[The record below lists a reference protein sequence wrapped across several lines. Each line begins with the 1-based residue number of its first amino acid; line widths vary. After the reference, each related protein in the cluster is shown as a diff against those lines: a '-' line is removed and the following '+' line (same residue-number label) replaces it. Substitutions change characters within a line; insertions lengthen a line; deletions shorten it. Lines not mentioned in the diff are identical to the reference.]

1 MLKRSQACQTGEALS
16 TESAAPRQAGNDP
29 KGIYRDSWL
38 WNAGLSALWFA
49 NNYKW
54 FVLMLVIV
62 PGQIA
67 AMPDVP
73 EGLKNTYWGWIFAA
87 GAVWAFV
94 GPALMGGWSDRLG
107 RRRVFMITG
116 SILTLIALFVMAGVE
131 RFWLLAAGYLMLQ
144 VSDDVIQGAYASLI
158 PQIVP
163 QDKQAKASAVLGAL
177 NLFAQIAT
185 VVAALFLS
193 GLGGLKGHQ
202 WVYLGIGLV
211 QIISLLCVL
220 SAIKLLKEPLAK
232 PEPSLSAE
240 PKERHS
246 GLKGWFSPLL
256 NFDFRVVWISRVL
269 INLGFFIVQPYL
281 SRFLHD
287 IVGRPSGDQLVFSLF
302 GATISG
308 EQTALMAVL
317 LTLSFS
323 GGVGALLSSRRMDR
337 WGLKKTIMFAGVI
350 LAPVLAMI
358 AFTKDYSLLW
368 VLGIGFG
375 FAQGTFISADWAMGA
390 ATVPDL
396 ESLGKDMGIWSSAV
410 VFAQVTAGLSG
421 GIIDGLNKMQMGVG
435 YSAAFLFSGCVML
448 AGTQLIRL
456 VKKVK

>member
-1 MLKRSQACQTGEALS
+1 
-16 TESAAPRQAGNDP
+16 
-29 KGIYRDSWL
+29 
-38 WNAGLSALWFA
+38 
-49 NNYKW
+49 
-54 FVLMLVIV
+54 MLVIV

-73 EGLKNTYWGWIFAA
+73 ENLKNTYWGWIFAA

-116 SILTLIALFVMAGVE
+116 SILTLIALAVMAGVE

-163 QDKQAKASAVLGAL
+163 ADKQARASAVLGAL

-185 VVAALFLS
+185 VVAALVLS

-202 WVYLGIGLV
+202 WVYLGIGTV

-220 SAIKLLKEPLAK
+220 WAIKPLKEPIAK
-232 PEPSLSAE
+232 SEPSAQEAKAE
-240 PKERHS
+240 LK
-246 GLKGWFSPLL
+246 GLKAWFSPLM
-256 NFDFRVVWISRVL
+256 NYDFRIVWISRVL

-287 IVGRPSGDQLVFSLF
+287 VVGTPAGEERSFTWF
-302 GATISG
+302 GMAING
-308 EQTALMAVL
+308 VQIALMLVL

-323 GGVGALLSSRRMDR
+323 GGVGALLSSKRMEK
-337 WGLKKTIMFAGVI
+337 WGLKKTIVFAGVI

-390 ATVPDL
+390 ATVPDP

-421 GIIDGLNKMQMGVG
+421 GLIDGLNQVQMGTG

-456 VKKVK
+456 VKKVR

>member
-1 MLKRSQACQTGEALS
+1 MQGDSCQTGAPVSEPLS
-16 TESAAPRQAGNDP
+16 NSPRRSGHPDSIYQESG
-29 KGIYRDSWL
+29 L
-38 WNAGLSALWFA
+38 WNTALSALWFA

-67 AMPDVP
+67 AMADVP
-73 EGLKNTYWGWIFAA
+73 ANMKNTYWGWIFAA

-94 GPALMGGWSDRLG
+94 GPSLMGGWSDKLG

-116 SILTLIALFVMAGVE
+116 SALTLIALLIMAGVE
-131 RFWLLAAGYLMLQ
+131 KFWLLAAGYLMLQ

-163 QDKQAKASAVLGAL
+163 KDKQARASAILGAL

-185 VVAALFLS
+185 VIAALVLS

-220 SAIKLLKEPLAK
+220 WAIRELKEPLPKVAVDSDAK
-232 PEPSLSAE
+232 P
-240 PKERHS
+240 KEVKT
-246 GLKGWFSPLL
+246 GLKGWFSPLADH
-256 NFDFRVVWISRVL
+256 DFRTVWISRVL

-281 SRFLHD
+281 QKFLD
-287 IVGRPSGDQLVFSLF
+287 DVVGRQQGADKVFSWF
-302 GATISG
+302 GVPITGTSI
-308 EQTALMAVL
+308 ALMVVL
-317 LTLSFS
+317 LSLSFS
-323 GGVGALLSSRRMDR
+323 GGIGALLSSRRMEK
-337 WGLKKTIMFAGVI
+337 WGLKKTILFSGVV
-350 LAPVLAMI
+350 LAPVLLCI
-358 AFTKDYSLLW
+358 AFTRDYSMMW
-368 VLGIGFG
+368 VLALAFGFG
-375 FAQGTFISADWAMGA
+375 QGTFISADWAMGA
-390 ATVPDL
+390 ATVPDP

-421 GIIDGLNKMQMGVG
+421 GIIDSLNGINMGMG
-435 YSAAFLFSGCVML
+435 YSAAFLLSGTVML
-448 AGTQLIRL
+448 IGTQLIRR
-456 VKKVK
+456 VQKVR

>member
-1 MLKRSQACQTGEALS
+1 MNHPQSSGHPGTIFR
-16 TESAAPRQAGNDP
+16 ESG
-29 KGIYRDSWL
+29 L
-38 WNAGLSALWFA
+38 WNTALSALWFA

-73 EGLKNTYWGWIFAA
+73 FHLKNTYWGWIFAA

-94 GPALMGGWSDRLG
+94 GPSLMGGWSDRLG

-116 SILTLIALFVMAGVE
+116 SILTLIALFIMAGVE

-163 QDKQAKASAVLGAL
+163 KDKQARASAILGAL

-185 VVAALFLS
+185 VTAAMVLS
-193 GLGGLKGHQ
+193 GLGGLKAHQ

-211 QIISLLCVL
+211 QIICLCSVL
-220 SAIKLLKEPLAK
+220 WAVRELREPMPK
-232 PEPSLSAE
+232 PAPDLRQESKAE
-240 PKERHS
+240 KT
-246 GLKGWFSPLL
+246 GLRGWFSPLADH
-256 NFDFRVVWISRVL
+256 DFRTVWISRVL

-281 SRFLHD
+281 QRFLD
-287 IVGRPSGDQLVFSLF
+287 DVVGKPEGTEKVFSWF
-302 GATISG
+302 GVSITG
-308 EQTALMAVL
+308 TMMALMLVL
-317 LTLSFS
+317 LSLSFS
-323 GGVGALLSSRRMDR
+323 GGVGALLSSKRMDK
-337 WGLKKTIMFAGVI
+337 WGLKRTILFSGLV
-350 LAPVLAMI
+350 LAPVLFCI
-358 AFTKDYSLLW
+358 AFTKEYSLMW
-368 VLGIGFG
+368 VLALAFGFG
-375 FAQGTFISADWAMGA
+375 QGTFISADWAMGA
-390 ATVPDL
+390 ATVPDP

-421 GIIDGLNKMQMGVG
+421 GIIDSLNRVNMGMG
-435 YSAAFLFSGCVML
+435 YSAAFIVSGTVML
-448 AGTQLIRL
+448 IGTQFIRR
-456 VKKVK
+456 VQKVK